1 MERWWWVSLCVCMFM
16 YSEWVRVW
24 VSDASVVC
32 VSEGCES
39 EWSEWSE
46 VKSISYCKYAEHAG
60 ICKKTCS
67 WSAKKYM
74 INKKCQSLQKKCNI
88 STVIG
93 DQDFIYRLKIYIEFR
108 SLGGI
113 FCGGI
118 LTLQETRFS
127 GPGTTGRPLG
137 GLDTLDQPKPTKRR
151 CCQKTRFLE
160 RKPGWC
166 RFWTTVFTGFYGYG
180 LFL

>member
-1 MERWWWVSLCVCMFM
+1 M
-16 YSEWVRVW
+16 
-24 VSDASVVC
+24 
-32 VSEGCES
+32 
-39 EWSEWSE
+39 
-46 VKSISYCKYAEHAG
+46 ISQK
-60 ICKKTCS
+60 I
-67 WSAKKYM
+67 M

-108 SLGGI
+108 SFGGI

-160 RKPGWC
+160 RKPG
-166 RFWTTVFTGFYGYG
+166 
-180 LFL
+180 

>member
-1 MERWWWVSLCVCMFM
+1 
-16 YSEWVRVW
+16 
-24 VSDASVVC
+24 
-32 VSEGCES
+32 
-39 EWSEWSE
+39 
-46 VKSISYCKYAEHAG
+46 
-60 ICKKTCS
+60 
-67 WSAKKYM
+67 M

-108 SLGGI
+108 SFGGI

-137 GLDTLDQPKPTKRR
+137 GLDTLDQPKP
-151 CCQKTRFLE
+151 QKE
-160 RKPGWC
+160 GAARKPGFWRENRVDVGFGL
-166 RFWTTVFTGFYGYG
+166 RFLRVFMGMVCFYRCSTVFLWVVAKLLHQKPGFVD
-180 LFL
+180 